1 VHALVDELKVPSNGS
16 LIPSNGMRVS
26 QTNLAGDLLLHL
38 GRPGDGPLHERVKRA
53 LRAAIREGRIEV
65 GTALPPSRQLAT
77 DLGCSRWAV
86 TEAYSQLI
94 AEGYLEAQTGS
105 ATRVRW
111 SNAPDAG
118 AGHLAPRQAP
128 AARFDL
134 APGLPDLRAFPRRRW
149 AEAVRAQV
157 ATATFTELGY
167 PPAGGHLR
175 LRQLLVEYLGRSRG
189 VSATPQDV
197 TVCTSVTDGVRRICH
212 ALRAAG
218 ITAVGCEEPGWTRL
232 REVIRAAGLDTVPV
246 RMDGGGLR
254 VDDLADRTGL
264 RAVLTSPA
272 HQFPLGTVLAPERR
286 AALLRWARQV
296 DGVVLEDDYDAEF
309 RYDRR
314 PVATMQG
321 MDPSRVVLF
330 KSLSKIL
337 SPALGIGWIVAPPR
351 WTRHL
356 HQADQT
362 AAQPPTLDQL
372 AFATLLESGAYD
384 RHLRACRKR
393 YRDRRDALV
402 RALADQLPGAPVS
415 GIAAGL
421 HLILRLPATV
431 DTAAVVRAAAARS
444 LLVADLAAYHAT
456 EDQADHGL
464 VLGYGNLA
472 DSMVSEAV
480 RHLREAIEASGA
492 SGGLRG

>member
-1 VHALVDELKVPSNGS
+1 
-16 LIPSNGMRVS
+16 MRVS

-38 GRPGDGPLHERVKRA
+38 GHPSDGALHERLKRA
-53 LRAAIREGRIEV
+53 LRNAIRNGHIEV

-105 ATRVRW
+105 ATRVCW
-111 SNAPDAG
+111 SNTSDADSQ
-118 AGHLAPRQAP
+118 HLTPRHAP

-149 AEAVRAQV
+149 AEAVRTQV
-157 ATATFTELGY
+157 TTAAFTEFGY
-167 PPAGGHLR
+167 PPPGGHIR
-175 LRQLLVEYLGRSRG
+175 LRQLLAEYLGRSRG

-197 TVCTSVTDGVRRICH
+197 TVCMSVTDGVRRICR
-212 ALRAAG
+212 ALRADG

-232 REVIRAAGLDTVPV
+232 REVIRAAGLDPVPI
-246 RMDGGGLR
+246 RTDSGGLR
-254 VDDLADRTGL
+254 TDDLAAHTGL
-264 RAVLTSPA
+264 RAVLTAPA
-272 HQFPLGTVLAPERR
+272 HQFPLGSVLAPERR
-286 AALLRWARQV
+286 AALLHWARQV

-314 PVATMQG
+314 PVATVQG

-337 SPALGIGWIVAPPR
+337 SPALGIGWIVAPPH
-351 WTRHL
+351 WTNHL

-362 AAQPPTLDQL
+362 ASQPPPLDQL
-372 AFATLLESGAYD
+372 AFAALLESGAYD

-393 YRDRRDALV
+393 YRNRRDAV
-402 RALADQLPGAPVS
+402 VQALAEQLPHAPIS

-421 HLILRLPATV
+421 HLILRLPATL
-431 DTAAVVRAAAARS
+431 DTAAVVTAAAARS
-444 LLVADLAAYHAT
+444 LRVADLTTYHAT
-456 EDQADHGL
+456 NDHADHGL

-472 DSMVSEAV
+472 DNAVTEAV
-480 RHLREAIEASGA
+480 RQLHQAIQDS
-492 SGGLRG
+492 R

>member
-1 VHALVDELKVPSNGS
+1 
-16 LIPSNGMRVS
+16 MRES

-38 GRPGDGPLHERVKRA
+38 GRPGEGPLHERVKRA
-53 LRAAIREGRIEV
+53 LRTAIRDGRIEV
-65 GTALPPSRQLAT
+65 GTALPPSRQLAS

-86 TEAYSQLI
+86 TEAYSQLV

-111 SNAPDAG
+111 TNDADAA
-118 AGHLAPRQAP
+118 AGRRAPRRAP
-128 AARFDL
+128 EARFDL
-134 APGLPDLRAFPRRRW
+134 GPGLPDLRAFPRRRW
-149 AEAVRAQV
+149 AEAVRAEV
-157 ATATFTELGY
+157 TTTAFTEFGY
-167 PPAGGHLR
+167 PPAGGHPR
-175 LRQLLVEYLGRSRG
+175 LRRLLAEYLGRSRG
-189 VSATPQDV
+189 VLATPEDV
-197 TVCTSVTDGVRRICH
+197 TVCTSVTDGVRRLCH
-212 ALRAAG
+212 ALRAEG

-232 REVIRAAGLDTVPV
+232 RDVIRAAGLDPVPV
-246 RMDGGGLR
+246 RTDGGGLR
-254 VDDLADRTGL
+254 VADLAGHGGL

-272 HQFPLGTVLAPERR
+272 HQFPLGSVLAPERR
-286 AALLRWARQV
+286 AALLQWARQV

-314 PVATMQG
+314 PVAALQG

-356 HQADQT
+356 HRSDQT
-362 AAQPPTLDQL
+362 ATQPPTLDQL

-402 RALADQLPGAPVS
+402 RALADELPGAPVS

-421 HLILRLPATV
+421 HLILRLPADV
-431 DTAAVVRAAAARS
+431 DTAAVVRAAGARS
-444 LLVADLAAYHAT
+444 LRIADLAACHAT
-456 EDQADHGL
+456 EDHADHGL

-472 DSMVSEAV
+472 DGAVEEAV
-480 RHLREAIEASGA
+480 RHLREAIDEC
-492 SGGLRG
+492 GGLRR

>member
-1 VHALVDELKVPSNGS
+1 
-16 LIPSNGMRVS
+16 MRVS

-38 GRPGDGPLHERVKRA
+38 GSPDDGPLHERVKRA
-53 LRAAIREGRIEV
+53 LRRAIREGRVEV
-65 GTALPPSRQLAT
+65 GTALPPSRQLAA

-111 SNAPDAG
+111 SGTQDTDT
-118 AGHLAPRQAP
+118 GHLAPGHAP

-157 ATATFTELGY
+157 TTTAFTELGY
-167 PPAGGHLR
+167 PPPGGHPR
-175 LRQLLVEYLGRSRG
+175 LRRLLAEYLGRSRG
-189 VSATPQDV
+189 VSTAPQDV
-197 TVCTSVTDGVRRICH
+197 TLCTSVTDGVRRICQV
-212 ALRAAG
+212 LRAEG

-232 REVIRAAGLDTVPV
+232 REVIRATGLETVPV
-246 RMDGGGLR
+246 RVDDGGLR
-254 VDDLADRTGL
+254 TDDLARHPGL
-264 RAVLTSPA
+264 RVVLTTPA

-314 PVATMQG
+314 PVATLQG
-321 MDPSRVVLF
+321 MDPSRVILF
-330 KSLSKIL
+330 KSLSKII

-356 HQADQT
+356 HETDQT
-362 AAQPPTLDQL
+362 ATQPPTLDQL
-372 AFATLLESGAYD
+372 AFAALLESGAYD

-393 YRDRRDALV
+393 YRDRRDTLV
-402 RALADQLPGAPVS
+402 QALAEHLPGTPVS

-421 HLILRLPATV
+421 HLILRLPTTANTATV
-431 DTAAVVRAAAARS
+431 VKTAATRS

-456 EDQADHGL
+456 GDHADHGL

-472 DSMVSEAV
+472 DGMVDEAV
-480 RHLREAIEASGA
+480 GHLREAVEASGA
-492 SGGLRG
+492 SR

>member
-1 VHALVDELKVPSNGS
+1 
-16 LIPSNGMRVS
+16 MRESQTNVRAA
-26 QTNLAGDLLLHL
+26 QTNLAGDLLLRL
-38 GRPGDGPLHERVKRA
+38 GRDGEGPLHERVKRA
-53 LRAAIREGRIEV
+53 LRTAIRQGRIEV
-65 GTALPPSRQLAT
+65 GTALPPSRQLAA

-86 TEAYSQLI
+86 TEAYGQLV

-111 SNAPDAG
+111 SNSPDADSVDR
-118 AGHLAPRQAP
+118 APRP
-128 AARFDL
+128 AHVARFDL

-157 ATATFTELGY
+157 TTVAFSELGY
-167 PPAGGHLR
+167 PPPGGHLR
-175 LRQLLVEYLGRSRG
+175 LRRLLAAYLSRSRG
-189 VSATPQDV
+189 VSASPEDV
-197 TVCTSVTDGVRRICH
+197 TVCTSVTDGVRRLCH
-212 ALRAAG
+212 VLRARG

-232 REVIRAAGLDTVPV
+232 RDVIRAAGLEPVPV
-246 RMDGGGLR
+246 RVDAGGLR
-254 VDDLADRTGL
+254 TDDLAGHPGL
-264 RAVLTSPA
+264 RAVLTTPA

-286 AALLRWARQV
+286 AALLRWAHEV

-314 PVATMQG
+314 PVAALQG

-337 SPALGIGWIVAPPR
+337 SPALGIGWLVAPPR
-351 WTRHL
+351 WTRELHL
-356 HQADQT
+356 ADQT

-372 AFATLLESGAYD
+372 AFAQLLESGAYD

-402 RALADQLPGAPVS
+402 RALAEQLPDAPVS
-415 GIAAGL
+415 GVAAGL
-421 HLILRLPATV
+421 HLILRMPSEV

-444 LLVADLAAYHAT
+444 LQVADLAAYHAT
-456 EDQADHGL
+456 EDHADHGL

-472 DSMVSEAV
+472 DGTVDEAV
-480 RHLREAIEASGA
+480 RRLREALDAN
-492 SGGLRG
+492 R

>member
-1 VHALVDELKVPSNGS
+1 MHVTALVDVSKVASNGS
-16 LIPSNGMRVS
+16 LLPSNAMRES

-38 GRPGDGPLHERVKRA
+38 ERSGDGPLHERVKRA
-53 LRAAIREGRIEV
+53 LRTAIRDGRIEV

-111 SNAPDAG
+111 TNALDAG
-118 AGHLAPRQAP
+118 SGRRAPRQAP
-128 AARFDL
+128 EARFDL
-134 APGLPDLRAFPRRRW
+134 GPGLPDLRAFPRRRW
-149 AEAVRAQV
+149 AEAVRTQV
-157 ATATFTELGY
+157 TTTAFTEFGY
-167 PPAGGHLR
+167 PPSGGHLR
-175 LRQLLVEYLGRSRG
+175 LRRTLVAYLGRARG
-189 VSATPQDV
+189 VAATPEDV
-197 TVCTSVTDGVRRICH
+197 TVCTSVTDGVRRVCH
-212 ALRAAG
+212 ALRADG

-232 REVIRAAGLDTVPV
+232 REVIRAAGLEPVPV
-246 RMDGGGLR
+246 RTDGGGLR
-254 VDDLADRTGL
+254 VDDLAGRAGL

-272 HQFPLGTVLAPERR
+272 HQFPLGSVLAPERR
-286 AALLRWARQV
+286 AALLQWARRV

-314 PVATMQG
+314 PVAALQG

-351 WTRHL
+351 WTRYL
-356 HQADQT
+356 HRSDQT
-362 AAQPPTLDQL
+362 ATQPPTLDQL
-372 AFATLLESGAYD
+372 AFAELLESGAYD

-393 YRDRRDALV
+393 YRDRRDTLV
-402 RALADQLPGAPVS
+402 QALAQQLPGAPVS

-421 HLILRLPATV
+421 HLILRLPPTV
-431 DTAAVVRAAAARS
+431 DTAAVVTAAAARS
-444 LLVADLAAYHAT
+444 LRIADLTAYHAT
-456 EDQADHGL
+456 EDHADHGL

-472 DSMVSEAV
+472 DGAVREAV
-480 RHLREAIEASGA
+480 GYLRETIEACG
-492 SGGLRG
+492 

>member
-1 VHALVDELKVPSNGS
+1 
-16 LIPSNGMRVS
+16 MRVS
-26 QTNLAGDLLLHL
+26 QTNVAGDLLLQL

-53 LRAAIREGRIEV
+53 LRAAIREGRVEV
-65 GTALPPSRQLAT
+65 GTALPPSRQLAA

-111 SNAPDAG
+111 SNDQDAG
-118 AGHLAPRQAP
+118 SRHLAPRQAP

-157 ATATFTELGY
+157 ATAAFTEFGY

-197 TVCTSVTDGVRRICH
+197 TLCTSVTDGVRRVCH
-212 ALRAAG
+212 ALRADG

-232 REVIRAAGLDTVPV
+232 RQVIRAAGLETVPI
-246 RMDGGGLR
+246 RMDGAGLR
-254 VDDLADRTGL
+254 VDDLAGPGHTGL

-314 PVATMQG
+314 PVATLQG
-321 MDPSRVVLF
+321 MDPSRVILF

-351 WTRHL
+351 WLRYL

-393 YRDRRDALV
+393 YRDRRDAVV
-402 RALADQLPGAPVS
+402 RLLAEQLPGAPVS

-421 HLILRLPATV
+421 HLILRLPAHV
-431 DTAAVVRAAAARS
+431 DTAAVVTAAAARS
-444 LLVADLAAYHAT
+444 LRVADLAVYHAT
-456 EDQADHGL
+456 EDHADHGL

-472 DSMVSEAV
+472 DSMVGEAV
-480 RHLREAIEASGA
+480 HHLREAIETIG
-492 SGGLRG
+492 